1 MDQFFGAFL
10 PLFQPLPLLLLVS
23 CSFAGIIFGAIPGL
37 SGGMGVSLLLPL
49 TFGTD
54 PLLGFAAMI
63 GMWVG
68 GVSGGFIA
76 AVLIGIPGTPSSIA
90 TCFDGYPMSRN
101 GETVKALS
109 IGIVASFIGTLASTI
124 IAVILSPVIARF
136 AVKLGPWEYFS
147 LCFCAMMLVSSLSGR
162 NIFKGMAGALFGL
175 LLSMVGTSV
184 MDGVHRFTL
193 GTQYLKSGVDMVTMM
208 LGMFAFH
215 QIAMDYAGG
224 TQALPKVDAKIKGFG
239 LKLKD
244 VTSNI
249 GVIVRTFLIGLWIG
263 FLPGM
268 GAGISNILAYGH
280 AKSTSGNPEN
290 FGKGEP
296 AGVWASEVSNN
307 ASVGGAVIPMISLG
321 IPGDGVTALLLVGLM
336 VHGLQP
342 GPLFLMSNPETAY
355 MIFAAIIVSAFI
367 VLAMQ
372 TFGIRW
378 FPKLLGVPYHYL
390 FSAIL
395 ILCFI
400 GAFTS
405 ANNIVSIFA
414 AILFGMIGILLD
426 YFDIPMGPMVLSF
439 ILGSKIEEYLR
450 KGISYTDEGISA
462 FVTRPVSLLFLLLGV
477 ASFVWPLIK
486 NKLARSGGSKFNAEK
501 T

>member
-1 MDQFFGAFL
+1 MELFL
-10 PLFQPLPLLLLVS
+10 GSFLSLLQPLPLLLLVS
-23 CSFAGIIFGAIPGL
+23 CSFAGILFGAIPGL

-76 AVLIGIPGTPSSIA
+76 AVLIGIPGAPSSIA
-90 TCFDGYPMSRN
+90 TCFDGYPMSQK

-124 IAVILSPVIARF
+124 IAVLLCPVIAKF
-136 AVKLGPWEYFS
+136 AIKLGPWEYFS
-147 LCFCAMMLVSSLSGR
+147 LCFAAMMLVSSLSGR
-162 NIFKGMAGALFGL
+162 NIFKGIAGALLGL

-184 MDGVHRFTL
+184 MDGVYRFTL
-193 GTQYLKSGVDMVTMM
+193 GTQYLKSGVDMVTVM

-224 TQALPKVDAKIKGFG
+224 TQALPKVNAKIKGFG
-239 LKLKD
+239 LKLND
-244 VTSNI
+244 IMSNI

-268 GAGISNILAYGH
+268 GAGISNMLAYGH
-280 AKSTSGNPEN
+280 AKSTAKNPEN

-296 AGVWASEVSNN
+296 AGLWASEVSNN

-342 GPLFLMSNPETAY
+342 GPLFLMSNPEIAY
-355 MIFAAIIVSAFI
+355 VIFAAIIFSAFI
-367 VLAMQ
+367 VFAMQ

-378 FPKLLGVPYHYL
+378 FPKLLGIPYHYL
-390 FSAIL
+390 FSPIL
-395 ILCFI
+395 ILCII

-405 ANNIVSIFA
+405 SNNLVSIFA
-414 AILFGMIGILLD
+414 AILFGAFGIFMEYL
-426 YFDIPMGPMVLSF
+426 DIPMGPMVLSF

-450 KGISYTDEGISA
+450 KGISYTDTGLTD
-462 FVTRPVSLLFLLLGV
+462 FVTRPVSLLFLVIGA
-477 ASFVWPLIK
+477 ASFLWPIVK
-486 NKLARSGGSKFNAEK
+486 PKLSRNGKAK
-501 T
+501 